1 MNDTLK
7 TDKTEQRSMKFYVG
21 TAFVMFALVG
31 LMIALPQNAS
41 ASGFRGEEGC
51 TLGYWKNHADTNP
64 RVAELE
70 GINLNVAILDIT
82 GLVLGAPD
90 DLTIGE
96 AVELKGGKLN
106 ALYRQAA
113 AGVFNYFYGDPTAGD
128 FIVYIP
134 IADFTGFIQ
143 QALDGDVSG
152 AVDAIDAANNLGCPI
167 NSFGVFER

>member
-7 TDKTEQRSMKFYVG
+7 TDKTEQRSIKFYVG
-21 TAFVMFALVG
+21 TAFVMFALAG

-41 ASGFRGEEGC
+41 ATWFGTEGC
-51 TLGYWKNHADTNP
+51 TQGYWKNHADTNP

-70 GINLNVAILDIT
+70 GINLNTAILDIT

-113 AGVFNYFYGDPTAGD
+113 AGVFNYYYGDPNTGVY
-128 FIVYIP
+128 IVYIDP
-134 IADFTGFIQ
+134 EDFTSFIQ

-167 NSFGVFER
+167 DSFGVFER